1 MMATQLLM
9 GDEQRRRNLGLQLGA
24 GIGGAMAGGLATG
37 LAGADQGPE
46 TPGQEAGAPGGDVQ
60 GALAQM
66 VAPQP
71 PELQN
76 PVTGYQ
82 VQPDFSPSLT
92 PGSIDSPEGF
102 GTLTYDQSLED
113 VGGMNMS
120 PLGMLGQP
128 EADTQLQ
135 EPAPGA
141 DMNQTG
147 LRLPSLADPS
157 TMEQAK
163 KRYRELT
170 TRPEE
175 APLPDRSGMDMS
187 YIQQE
192 EMRHWERNLDLMVQS
207 GELGEEEASQMLRN
221 KKMELAMQGG
231 I

>member
-1 MMATQLLM
+1 
-9 GDEQRRRNLGLQLGA
+9 
-24 GIGGAMAGGLATG
+24 MAGGLATG

-46 TPGQEAGAPGGDVQ
+46 AAGQQGEAPGGDVQ

-71 PELQN
+71 TELQN

-92 PGSIDSPEGF
+92 PGSIDSPEGL
-102 GTLTYDQSLED
+102 GTLTYDQSLET
-113 VGGMNMS
+113 VGGTSVS
-120 PLGMLGQP
+120 PHGAMGLESPG
-128 EADTQLQ
+128 DTQLQ

-141 DMNQTG
+141 DMNQTA
-147 LRLPSLADPS
+147 LQLISLTDPAI
-157 TMEQAK
+157 MEQSR
-163 KRYRELT
+163 KRYRELV

-207 GELGEEEASQMLRN
+207 GDLSEDDASMMLRN
-221 KKMELAMQGG
+221 KQMELSMQGG